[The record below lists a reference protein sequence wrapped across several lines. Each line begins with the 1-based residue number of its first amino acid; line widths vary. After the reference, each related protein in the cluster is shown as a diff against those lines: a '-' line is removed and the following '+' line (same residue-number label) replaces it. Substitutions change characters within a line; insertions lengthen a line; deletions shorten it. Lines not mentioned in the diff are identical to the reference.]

1 MMPNLKLS
9 CYINLRII
17 QNIYYLRLLFVYMPQ
32 CQLVATLFLME
43 RFNGLELKAEEFN
56 KNGVKDNKVV

>member
-1 MMPNLKLS
+1 MMPNLRLW
-9 CYINLRII
+9 CHINLRIGQTI
-17 QNIYYLRLLFVYMPQ
+17 HYLLLLFVYISQ

>member
-9 CYINLRII
+9 CHINLRIV
-17 QNIYYLRLLFVYMPQ
+17 QNIYYLLLSFVYMSQ

-43 RFNGLELKAEEFN
+43 RFNGLELKVEEFN
-56 KNGVKDNKVV
+56 KSGVKDNKVV

>member
-9 CYINLRII
+9 CHINLRII
-17 QNIYYLRLLFVYMPQ
+17 QNIFYLLLLSVYMSQ
-32 CQLVATLFLME
+32 CQLVATLFSME
-43 RFNGLELKAEEFN
+43 RFNGLELKVEEFN

>member
-1 MMPNLKLS
+1 V
-9 CYINLRII
+9 YIS
-17 QNIYYLRLLFVYMPQ
+17 Q